1 MNRKISTFLRRIKWS
16 KYQKEILVFA
26 FLLDTFAFLWVR
38 GKPECC
44 DVDNY
49 LLEASQIKTQGF
61 IPTSG
66 TPWLQT
72 FHNYLYPTFIF
83 LAKSAGLTSRAS
95 ITALQ
100 VILIIAA
107 CVIVSIRLSRILQVS
122 RIQLTGLTLLI
133 ALFPILAFSGYLL
146 TEALA
151 SPFLILWIGISLEL
165 SFAQLPTRRSRYLIL
180 ATSLFSALLWM
191 IRPSFLWIP
200 VINLIL
206 ILVLDL
212 RTQKSRISRIFN
224 ALETTFWVIFST
236 ATVVL
241 PQYLI
246 TASSQSTINGI
257 FHLDLWTTWR
267 PMEST
272 LYRYITNL
280 SGCGPT
286 GLYFSPYTQ
295 STGGINSPYFH
306 NSLIY
311 RLTGFTARLVS
322 GWDAVPSPLTYVD
335 HLSIFPWVLLSAMTG
350 FLITAP
356 FFLLGS
362 PLPGSSSISSGFR
375 RMEFSIVLLFVA
387 SQVAAGMI
395 HGEFRYNMAG
405 WIIAGFSM
413 LLLRQHFNGNFPW
426 VKYISSSLG
435 VSFFVIVVGQ
445 LTLSLSPYWI
455 ACVK

>member
-1 MNRKISTFLRRIKWS
+1 MNSKISTLFKRLKWS
-16 KYQKEILVFA
+16 KYQKVILLFA
-26 FLLDTFAFLWVR
+26 FSLDIVAFLWAK

-61 IPTSG
+61 IPTLG

-83 LAKSAGLTSRAS
+83 LAKSAGLSSRSGIA
-95 ITALQ
+95 TLQ
-100 VILIIAA
+100 VALILAA
-107 CVIVSIRLSRILQVS
+107 CVIVSLRLSRILRVS
-122 RIQLTGLTLLI
+122 RIQLMGLIFLI

-151 SPFLILWIGISLEL
+151 SSLLILWIGLSLEL
-165 SFAQLPTRRSRYLIL
+165 SFVQSPNRKKLFLIL
-180 ATSLFSALLWM
+180 FTSLFSALLWM
-191 IRPSFLWIP
+191 ARPGFLWIP
-200 VINLIL
+200 IINVIFIL
-206 ILVLDL
+206 ILEM
-212 RTQKSRISRIFN
+212 RTPGSKISRIFN
-224 ALETTFWVIFST
+224 TLESVCVVLVST
-236 ATVVL
+236 ATVAL

-246 TASSQSTINGI
+246 TATSQSPLNGL

-267 PMEST
+267 PMENT

-286 GLYFSPYTQ
+286 GLYFSPYSQ

-306 NSLIY
+306 NSIIY
-311 RLTGFTARLVS
+311 RLSGFMARLVS
-322 GWDAVPSPLTYVD
+322 GWDAVPSPLTYVY
-335 HLSIFPWVLLSAMTG
+335 HLSIFPWILLTASTG

-356 FFLLGS
+356 FFLLR
-362 PLPGSSSISSGFR
+362 PQTRNSSLVSNGYR
-375 RMEFSIVLLFVA
+375 RMEISIVLMFVA
-387 SQVAAGMI
+387 SQVSAGMV

-405 WIIAGFSM
+405 WVIAGFAF
-413 LLLRQHFNGNFPW
+413 LLFPHHFSGDFPW
-426 VKYISSSLG
+426 VKYVSISLG
-435 VSFFVIVVGQ
+435 VSLFVIVVGQ
-445 LTLSLSPYWI
+445 LTLSLSPDWI